1 VRSGTWFFPSLDEG
15 YGQGTV
21 AERSEVGGGFHVGRY
36 AVYFRDP
43 PNTFADGKIWVARF
57 DEAART
63 SDSMVTIQPMDQTGF
78 RRTTGISRFVL
89 DWYT

>member
-1 VRSGTWFFPSLDEG
+1 MS
-15 YGQGTV
+15 
-21 AERSEVGGGFHVGRY
+21 HN

-43 PNTFADGKIWVARF
+43 PDTCAHGKICDALF
-57 DEAART
+57 DEAAQT
-63 SDSMVTIQPMDQTGF
+63 SDSMVTVQPMDQTGF